1 MKTIS
6 SLNQP
11 KPHLLPRSGVAFL
24 ICCLLVFAA
33 SSALASLIAHEPY
46 NYTLGAAPT
55 YVSGTP
61 TQTTGGGFSS
71 GYNGGGLTTVAGL
84 TYTGLGTSYNALKQT
99 AAYSGENLSSPVSS
113 GTVYISYLINLGSN
127 PGGNLVGLEMNT
139 GGNGM
144 FVGVTAPYSG
154 TQGFYGVNQ
163 QSGYNDNSG
172 NKWQS
177 ATANITY
184 GSTYFVVVKLT
195 GTGSG
200 WTGSIWVNPTANTSS
215 EPTATGTFTMPQF
228 TISACS
234 IVNPAGAGGAFVFDE
249 LRIATTWAEAVD
261 YTIAAPSA
269 PTGLAAVSGGNSVSL
284 TWNAAAGS
292 PASYNVKRSTTSGSG
307 YVTVS
312 GAGAVTGTNYTD
324 SVAGGTNYYY
334 VVSAVN
340 AGGESANSS
349 EVTATPTLVAPGAPT
364 GLAANATDGS
374 VSLSWSAPVAAT
386 GYKVKR
392 STASGSEVT
401 IATANTASYT
411 DASVANG
418 TTYYY
423 EVSATNAAGEGV
435 NSTEVSA
442 APVAYVPVYESFN
455 YSLGTFATGTANT
468 GTGLTGNWTV
478 GNGSIVSGLTYAGL
492 PSGNKAISTTGS
504 RDQAALASPLSSG
517 TKYISFLFNQLG
529 NNGGNLNGL
538 VLFGSGSTSLI
549 IGMTATYSASAGCL
563 GLGSIATAG
572 AGAQGITTFSGQQ
585 ITGGFNYNQTHLVVV
600 RIDFNTSGA
609 NDTVSLWLDPA
620 AGTNSPAG
628 AANLVWSSYDVGTI
642 TGIGFNTQGGG
653 YADVFD
659 EIRTGN
665 TYGSVVGAAAATTPT
680 TLTLSVGAGN
690 EISWNANS
698 NNYYQVQSS
707 TDDVN
712 WNDLGSQLT
721 GSAVTS
727 VFDPA
732 PVTYYQVLEDVP
744 VVTEAVANGGFE
756 NDDGSTGAL
765 NWTEV
770 GSQPPTRTTS
780 DFHSGTAC
788 MSIAVTNLAGEANN
802 SEVQQN
808 VSNQG
813 TAIVGGNTY
822 TFSFWAK
829 QNGSGPSYVQQ
840 YKVGWL
846 NVSTEVGTVGFNSIT
861 TVGTNWTLITTGPI
875 VAPASATS
883 ALIQIFGATGA
894 VGGGYGGLLVD
905 DVSLSTTSPSGSPS
919 VIASTVQSGA
929 VFMAT
934 VNTNGVAAGAAS
946 GTVAFK
952 TNSVPQS
959 TGTVTGGSANSTP
972 TAVPASYTLTAI
984 YSGDGIYASST
995 NTLVVVGVNATP
1007 TNLVSSVSGGVLT
1020 LSWPADHTGWTLQ
1033 AQTNSLSTGLG
1044 TNWVTVTGS
1053 TATNKVIQAID
1064 PANPAVFY
1072 RLKY

>member
-1 MKTIS
+1 MKKIS

-11 KPHLLPRSGVAFL
+11 KPYSLLRSGVAFL
-24 ICCLLVFAA
+24 ISFLLMFAA
-33 SSALASLIAHEPY
+33 SSALAALIAHEPY

-55 YVSGTP
+55 YASGTP

-84 TYTGLGTSYNALKQT
+84 TYAGLGSTYNALKQT
-99 AAYSGENLSSPVSS
+99 AAYSGENLSSPVAS
-113 GTVYISYLINLGSN
+113 GTVYISYLFNLGSN
-127 PGGNLVGLEMNT
+127 PGGNLAGLEMNT

-144 FVGVTAPYSG
+144 FVGVTAPSSG
-154 TQGFYGVNQ
+154 TQGFLGVNQ

-177 ATANITY
+177 STANITY
-184 GSTYFVVVKLT
+184 GTTYFVVVKLT

-215 EPTATGTFTMPQF
+215 EPAATGTFTLPQF

-249 LRIATTWAEAVD
+249 LRIGTTWADAVD
-261 YTIAAPSA
+261 YTIAAPSV
-269 PTGLAAVSGGNSVSL
+269 PTGLAAVSGGNSVALSW
-284 TWNAAAGS
+284 TAAAGS

-312 GAGAVTGTNYTD
+312 TPGAVTGTSFTD
-324 SVAGGTNYYY
+324 TVAGGTSYYY
-334 VVSAVN
+334 VVTAVN

-349 EVTATPTLVAPGAPT
+349 EVTATPTLAAPAAPT
-364 GLAANATDGS
+364 GLAANANDGS
-374 VSLSWSAPVAAT
+374 VSLSWSSAVAAT

-401 IATANTASYT
+401 VATVATTSYT
-411 DASVANG
+411 DATVANG

-435 NSTEVSA
+435 NSSEVTA

-455 YSLGTFATGTANT
+455 YSLGALASGTANT
-468 GTGLTGNWTV
+468 GSGLTGNWTV
-478 GNGSIVSGLTYAGL
+478 GNGAIVSGLTYTGL
-492 PSGNKAISTTGS
+492 PAGNMALSTTGS
-504 RDQAALASPLSSG
+504 RDQVSLTSPLSSG
-517 TKYISFLFNQLG
+517 TKYVSFLFNQLG

-538 VLFGSGSTSLI
+538 VLYGSGSTSLI
-549 IGMTATYSASAGCL
+549 IGMTAPYSGTAGCL
-563 GLGSIATAG
+563 GLGSISTAG
-572 AGAQGITTFSGQQ
+572 AGAQGIGTFSGQQ

-600 RIDFNTSGA
+600 KIDFNTAGA
-609 NDTVSLWLDPA
+609 NDPVSLWLDPA

-642 TGIGFNTQGGG
+642 TGIGFNIQGGG
-653 YADVFD
+653 FADVFD
-659 EIRTGN
+659 EFRTGN
-665 TYGSVVGAAAATTPT
+665 TYGSVVGAAAASTPT
-680 TLTLSVGAGN
+680 TLTLAVGAGK

-707 TDDVN
+707 TDDST
-712 WNDLGSQLT
+712 WNNVGSQLT

-732 PVTYYQVLEDVP
+732 PVAYYQVLEDVP
-744 VVTEAVANGGFE
+744 VVTEAMANGGFE
-756 NDDGSTGAL
+756 FDDGSTGAI

-770 GSQPPTRTTS
+770 GSQPPTRITS
-780 DFHSGTAC
+780 DFHSDTAC
-788 MSIAVTNLAGEANN
+788 MSIAITNLAGEANN

-813 TAIVGGNTY
+813 TPIVGGNTY
-822 TFSFWAK
+822 IFSFWAK

-840 YKVGWL
+840 YKIGWL
-846 NVSTEVGTVGFNSIT
+846 NVSTEVGNVGFNSIT

-875 VAPASATS
+875 VAPATATS

-894 VGGGYGGLLVD
+894 VVGGYGGLLVD
-905 DVSLSTTSPSGSPS
+905 DISLSTTAPSGSPS
-919 VIASTVQSGA
+919 VIASSVQSGA
-929 VFMAT
+929 VFTAT

-952 TNSVPQS
+952 TNAVPQS
-959 TGTVTGGSANSTP
+959 TGTVSSGVANSTP

-995 NTLVVVGVNATP
+995 NTLVVVGVNSAP
-1007 TNLVSSVSGGVLT
+1007 TNLVTIVSGGQMTLT
-1020 LSWPADHTGWTLQ
+1020 WPADHTGWTLQ
-1033 AQTNSLSTGLG
+1033 VQTNSLTTGLS
-1044 TNWVTVTGS
+1044 TNWVDVAGS
-1053 TATNKVIQAID
+1053 SATNQVIQTID

>member
-11 KPHLLPRSGVAFL
+11 KPHSRLRSGAACL

-33 SSALASLIAHEPY
+33 SSALANLIAYEPY

-61 TQTTGGGFSS
+61 TQTAGGGFSS

-84 TYTGLGTSYNALKQT
+84 SYAGLGTSYNALKQT
-99 AAYSGENLSSPVSS
+99 AAYSGENLSSPVAS
-113 GTVYISYLINLGSN
+113 GTVYISYLLNLGGN

-154 TQGFYGVNQ
+154 TQGFLGVNQ

-177 ATANITY
+177 STANITY
-184 GSTYFVVVKLT
+184 GTTYFVVVKLT

-249 LRIATTWAEAVD
+249 LRIATTWAETVD

-269 PTGLAAVSGGNSVSL
+269 PAGLAAVAGGNSVSL

-292 PASYNVKRSTTSGSG
+292 PASYNVKRSSTSGSG

-324 SVAGGTNYYY
+324 TVAGGATYYY

-349 EVTATPTLVAPGAPT
+349 EVAATPTLVAPGAPT
-364 GLAANATDGS
+364 GLAANANDGS

-401 IATANTASYT
+401 IATASTASYT

-423 EVSATNAAGEGV
+423 EVSATNSAGEGA
-435 NSTEVSA
+435 NSSEVSA
-442 APVAYVPVYESFN
+442 SPVAYVPVYESFN

-478 GNGSIVSGLTYAGL
+478 GNGSIVSGLTYTGL
-492 PSGNKAISTTGS
+492 PSGNKAISTSGS
-504 RDQAALASPLSSG
+504 RDQVSLASPLSSG

-538 VLFGSGSTSLI
+538 VLYGSGSTSLI
-549 IGMTATYSASAGCL
+549 IGMTAPYSGTAGCL
-563 GLGSIATAG
+563 GLGSIATSG

-600 RIDFNTSGA
+600 KIDFNTSGA

-642 TGIGFNTQGGG
+642 TGIGFNIQGGG

-659 EIRTGN
+659 EFRTGN

-690 EISWNANS
+690 EISWIANS

-707 TDDVN
+707 TDDSS
-712 WNDLGSQLT
+712 WNNLGSQLT
-721 GSAVTS
+721 GSSVTS

-732 PVTYYQVLEDVP
+732 PVAYYQVLEDVP

-756 NDDGSTGAL
+756 YDDGSTGAI
-765 NWTEV
+765 NWTGV

-788 MSIAVTNLAGEANN
+788 LSIAVTNLAGEANN
-802 SEVQQN
+802 SEIQQN

-822 TFSFWAK
+822 IFSFWAK
-829 QNGSGPSYVQQ
+829 QNGSGASYVQQ

-875 VAPASATS
+875 VAPATATS

-929 VFMAT
+929 VFTAT

-952 TNSVPQS
+952 TNSVAQS

-972 TAVPASYTLTAI
+972 TAVPATYTLTAI
-984 YSGDGIYASST
+984 YSGDGVYASST
-995 NTLVVVGVNATP
+995 NTLVVLGVNSTP
-1007 TNLVSSVSGGVLT
+1007 TNLVTSVSGGHIT

-1044 TNWVTVTGS
+1044 TNWVDVSGS
-1053 TATNKVIQAID
+1053 SATNQVIQPID